1 MPGKGKIL
9 IVDDDAALVK
19 MLNVRLLAEGF
30 ETELAVDGNT
40 AITLASERTP
50 DLIILDIAMPGVTG
64 VDVIQKLQSA
74 SPDSDIPVI
83 IMTAYPHMIR
93 LVDGY
98 GCVRECFTKPFDL
111 PLFITRIQEVLAE
124 AG

>member
-30 ETELAVDGNT
+30 ETELAVDGRT
-40 AITLASERTP
+40 AIELARERTP

-64 VDVIQKLQSA
+64 VDVIQKLQSTSA
-74 SPDSDIPVI
+74 DHTIPVL
-83 IMTAYPHMIR
+83 IMTAYPHMID
-93 LVDGY
+93 LVKGY
-98 GCVRECFTKPFDL
+98 DCVRECFTKPFDL
-111 PLFITRIQEVLAE
+111 PLFIGRIQEVLAE
-124 AG
+124 NG

>member
-30 ETELAVDGNT
+30 ETELAVDGRT
-40 AITLASERTP
+40 AIELARERTP

-64 VDVIQKLQSA
+64 VDVIQKLQSTSA
-74 SPDSDIPVI
+74 DHAIPVL
-83 IMTAYPHMIR
+83 IMTAYH
-93 LVDGY
+93 
-98 GCVRECFTKPFDL
+98 T
-111 PLFITRIQEVLAE
+111 
-124 AG
+124 

>member
-30 ETELAVDGNT
+30 ETELAVDGRT
-40 AITLASERTP
+40 AIELARERTP

-64 VDVIQKLQSA
+64 VDVIQKLQSTSA
-74 SPDSDIPVI
+74 DHAIPVL
-83 IMTAYPHMIR
+83 IMTAYPHMID
-93 LVDGY
+93 LVSGY
-98 GCVRECFTKPFDL
+98 DCVRECFTKPFDL
-111 PLFITRIQEVLAE
+111 PPFIGRIQEVLSE
-124 AG
+124 SV

>member
-30 ETELAVDGNT
+30 ETELAVDGRT
-40 AITLASERTP
+40 AIELARERTP

-64 VDVIQKLQSA
+64 VDVIQKLQSTSA
-74 SPDSDIPVI
+74 DHAIPVL
-83 IMTAYPHMIR
+83 IMTAYPHMID
-93 LVDGY
+93 LVSGY
-98 GCVRECFTKPFDL
+98 DCVRECFTKPFDL
-111 PLFITRIQEVLAE
+111 PLFIGRIQEVLSE
-124 AG
+124 SV